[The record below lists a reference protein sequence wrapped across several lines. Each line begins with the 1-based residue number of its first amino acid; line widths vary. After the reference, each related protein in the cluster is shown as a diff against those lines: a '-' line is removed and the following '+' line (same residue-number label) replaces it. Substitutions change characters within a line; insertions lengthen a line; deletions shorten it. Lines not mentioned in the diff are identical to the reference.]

1 MADSLSLTPIADP
14 QLLQSASTRATTI
27 LQLQSGIAWRQYL
40 KRASFRSCPF
50 YVDTGVRESGRRV
63 VQHEFPKADVP
74 YAEDMGRRA
83 REFTVRGY
91 LIVYPTT
98 FGQPDQ
104 FPNDPL
110 KKASYIDA
118 RDKLITALESTDG
131 PANLQLPLLGV
142 LNVMCQ
148 RYRITEEEKLGG
160 YCVFDMTF
168 TEFGKPP
175 GNGERLGPA
184 GVQYAADA
192 LSVATQTAITNG
204 IAAINSG
211 AQTTT
216 SDTTDS

>member
-1 MADSLSLTPIADP
+1 MADSLSLTPISDP
-14 QLLQSASTRATTI
+14 QLFQSASARATTI

-63 VQHEFPKADVP
+63 VQHEFPKRDVP

-91 LIVYPTT
+91 LIVFPNETS
-98 FGQPDQ
+98 

-110 KKASYIDA
+110 KKLNYITA
-118 RDKLITALESTDG
+118 RDALITALESTDG

-148 RYRITEEEKLGG
+148 RYRVTEEEKLGG

-168 TEFGKPP
+168 IEFGQAPA
-175 GNGERLGPA
+175 NGERLGPA
-184 GVQYAADA
+184 GVYYAADA
-192 LSVATQTAITNG
+192 LSVATQTAITTG

-216 SDTTDS
+216 SETINA